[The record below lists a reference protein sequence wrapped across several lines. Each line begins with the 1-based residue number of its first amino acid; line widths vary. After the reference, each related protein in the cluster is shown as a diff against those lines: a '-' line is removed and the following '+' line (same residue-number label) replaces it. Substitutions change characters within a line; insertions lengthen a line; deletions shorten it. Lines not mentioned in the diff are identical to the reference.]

1 VTCKFTGLTATD
13 YFKILG
19 LDPDCSVDEIKK
31 AYRAKA
37 REYHPDINH
46 SPEAKDM
53 FIIVT
58 EAYEF
63 LLTYFEK
70 MRRNEEA
77 YNKAMDDW
85 RKYRQARSRR
95 KARVYAKTSYVRF
108 KNTNFYKTTRIFD
121 ATTVISSLLISVLV
135 LIAAV
140 YGYIFRIHH
149 PIPGVEDPS
158 VSILV
163 IFILL
168 GLILFTMSVVHF
180 RIYLQASKRHKDKSY
195 D

>member
-1 VTCKFTGLTATD
+1 MTISD
-13 YFKILG
+13 YYRILDLNPG
-19 LDPDCSVDEIKK
+19 CTVEDIKK
-31 AYRAKA
+31 AYRSKA
-37 REYHPDINH
+37 REFHPDINH
-46 SPEAKDM
+46 SPDAKDM
-53 FIIVT
+53 FIGVT

-70 MRRNEEA
+70 IRRNEDA
-77 YNKAMDDW
+77 YRKAMEEW
-85 RKYRQARSRR
+85 KKYRQTRSRQ
-95 KARVYAKTSYVRF
+95 KAGVYAQTSFVRF

-121 ATTVISSLLISVLV
+121 ATAIVSSLLVSVLV

-158 VSILV
+158 VGVLV

-168 GLILFTMSVVHF
+168 GMVLFMISLVHF
-180 RIYLQASKRHKDKSY
+180 KIYLETSKKNKDRL
-195 D
+195 

>member
-1 VTCKFTGLTATD
+1 MTATE
-13 YFKILG
+13 YFRILG
-19 LDPDCSVDEIKK
+19 LDPDCSIDEIKK

-46 SPEAKDM
+46 SPDAKDM

-70 MRRNEEA
+70 MRRDEDA
-77 YNKAMDDW
+77 YKKANDEW

-95 KARVYAKTSYVRF
+95 KARVYAQTTFARF
-108 KNTNFYKTTRIFD
+108 QNTNFYKTTRIFD
-121 ATTVISSLLISVLV
+121 ATTLISSLLISVLV

-158 VSILV
+158 VSILI

-168 GLILFTMSVVHF
+168 GLVLLVMSVVHF
-180 RIYLQASKRHKDKSY
+180 KIYLQASKRHKEKSY

>member
-1 VTCKFTGLTATD
+1 MTPSD
-13 YFKILG
+13 YFKVLG
-19 LDPDCSVDEIKK
+19 LEPGCSVDDIKK

-37 REYHPDINH
+37 RKFHPDINP
-46 SPEAKDM
+46 SANAKDM

-63 LLTYFEK
+63 LLTYYEK

-77 YNKAMDDW
+77 YQKAMEEW
-85 RKYRQARSRR
+85 RKYRQARSRQ
-95 KARVYAKTSYVRF
+95 KARVYAQTSFVRF
-108 KNTNFYKTTRIFD
+108 KNTNFYRTTRIFD
-121 ATTVISSLLISVLV
+121 ATTLISSLLVSVLV

-158 VSILV
+158 VWILI
-163 IFILL
+163 IFVML
-168 GLILFTMSVVHF
+168 GIVLFTISVVHF
-180 RIYLQASKRHKDKSY
+180 KIYLETSRKYKRKENERDN
-195 D
+195 